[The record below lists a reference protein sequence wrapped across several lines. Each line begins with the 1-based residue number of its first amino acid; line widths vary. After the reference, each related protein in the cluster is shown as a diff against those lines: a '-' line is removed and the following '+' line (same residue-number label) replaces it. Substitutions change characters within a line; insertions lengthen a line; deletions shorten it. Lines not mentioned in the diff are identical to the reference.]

1 MPTLPDPASRCGRP
15 TTESER
21 LRDAARRGRSTDD
34 DEHAEALALLR
45 AHPAMDE
52 ARAYV
57 QAEADA
63 ARALLDKLPEGPARD
78 ALDDICDTV
87 ATRLG

>member
-1 MPTLPDPASRCGRP
+1 LI
-15 TTESER
+15 
-21 LRDAARRGRSTDD
+21 DD
-34 DEHAEALALLR
+34 EEHAEALALLR

-63 ARALLDKLPEGPARD
+63 ARALLRTLPEQSARA
-78 ALDDICDTV
+78 ALEALCDTV
-87 ATRLG
+87 ATRLT